1 MRRAKQTKS
10 LCFSKALT
18 LLSGLGAQPNG
29 SSLDT
34 TLFHF
39 GGVPLQLF
47 NDTMFKGNTGC
58 SPNSPSDYMT
68 IETMVRCGLMGLFA
82 PRPVCS
88 CVRANLEHCLHLVL
102 DACGQQL

>member
-1 MRRAKQTKS
+1 MH
-10 LCFSKALT
+10 
-18 LLSGLGAQPNG
+18 SGLGAQPNG

-47 NDTMFKGNTGC
+47 NDTVFMGNTGC

-68 IETMVRCGLMGLFA
+68 IDSMVRCELLA
-82 PRPVCS
+82 LSSSSLQP
-88 CVRANLEHCLHLVL
+88 LVHISTP
-102 DACGQQL
+102 